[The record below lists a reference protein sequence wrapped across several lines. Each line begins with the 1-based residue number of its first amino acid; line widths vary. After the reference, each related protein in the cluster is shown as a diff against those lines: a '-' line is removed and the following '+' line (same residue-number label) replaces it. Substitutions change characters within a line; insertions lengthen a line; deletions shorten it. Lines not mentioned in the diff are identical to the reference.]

1 MTPISSATVPLE
13 PGYLPDWSNTIRLFV
28 QNMDS
33 RTIVIMAR
41 PYDTLG
47 ELLGRFAGVGHRS
60 NLHAVFDGR
69 QLPPKAPI
77 GELRLPPDA
86 MLHLTPYPEAWS
98 LASQIAAAATAQR
111 LVSAET
117 AEFFRNF
124 FGNDRQRMPRLV
136 RYLGIPHGAPQDVV
150 VAEASRMLVSRDTV
164 LLVRKFLDNA
174 STVHQRQAPHHAEM
188 MGEYLDVLLQSGV
201 IGLLV
206 RLYLSNSGKYHNR
219 GKSAILSF
227 LIPDGRLPLH
237 LEVWSAPV
245 FLQLCRLIAS
255 GSTHGKNDP
264 IYRDCRGK
272 LANLF
277 SLHGWLTLPEPELPR
292 EWLIEQLIPLA
303 QETADEFIL
312 YMGQGTWVPPVFEF
326 RVFFSVLCRKVR
338 VPCAADSS
346 PDGRA
351 GAHQQDAAVDRIW
364 VVLDALDSWSET
376 HGQFAAA
383 MRDTLMAHAAYFNAL
398 VLGTSAGRS
407 RQDDMARIV
416 SKHRD
421 ILGVEARRHF
431 SMAMLPELDADL
443 SPLDMERPL
452 EMLIYRS
459 QLLFESLLYI
469 STATRDELHAGLDVE
484 FVNEEAIGDGVAREW
499 VTLVCRALFD
509 PQQGLFSPCPHNRRR
524 FFLNPALAHKIQV
537 GVLFDR
543 TLFSRLSGRPITL
556 EDIADA
562 DPSMYA
568 SCRKILEMDP
578 DLIDSN
584 ALGLTFAR
592 EVGAFGSREVIELLP
607 GGRDVPVD
615 SKNRSQ
621 YIDLLIQDLFANST
635 KDQLN
640 HFAEGFRFMLVRP
653 ELQRAFFQSL
663 DLEDLDQMLGGRMS
677 TIDVQEWKEN
687 TTYRGYSEQDD
698 QINWFWKAVAS
709 MTAEEQ
715 RRLLFFWTSVE
726 YLPFDGFGGSE
737 LSMHISKASSKTP
750 DHLPSSRTCM
760 YRLNLPCY
768 TSFDM
773 TLSRLRM
780 VAQDHVSNSFG
791 EI

>member
-86 MLHLTPYPEAWS
+86 LLHLTPYPEAWS

-164 LLVRKFLDNA
+164 LLVRKFLDSA

-272 LANLF
+272 LANLL

-351 GAHQQDAAVDRIW
+351 GAALSQMAMSLLTSVSGFMASLDSSDRDSTPSSKHQQDAAVDRIW

-452 EMLIYRS
+452 EVLIYRS

-499 VTLVCRALFD
+499 VTLV
-509 PQQGLFSPCPHNRRR
+509 
-524 FFLNPALAHKIQV
+524 
-537 GVLFDR
+537 
-543 TLFSRLSGRPITL
+543 TLFLRLSGRPITL

-653 ELQRAFFQSL
+653 ELQRAFFHSL

-687 TTYRGYSEQDD
+687 TTYRGYS
-698 QINWFWKAVAS
+698 AVAS

-780 VAQDHVSNSFG
+780 IAQDHVSNSFG

>member
-1 MTPISSATVPLE
+1 MTPISSATAPLE
-13 PGYLPDWSNTIRLFV
+13 PGYSPDWSNTIRLFV

-41 PYDTLG
+41 PDDTLG

-86 MLHLTPYPEAWS
+86 LLHLTPYPEAWS

-164 LLVRKFLDNA
+164 LLVRKFLDSA

-206 RLYLSNSGKYHNR
+206 RLYLSNSRKYHNR

-245 FLQLCRLIAS
+245 FLQLCRMIAS

-312 YMGQGTWVPPVFEF
+312 CMDQGTWVPPVFEF

-351 GAHQQDAAVDRIW
+351 GAALSQMAMSLLTSVSGFMASLDSSDRDSTPSSKHQQDAAVDRIW
-364 VVLDALDSWSET
+364 VVLGALDSWSET
-376 HGQFAAA
+376 HAQFAAA

-407 RQDDMARIV
+407 RQDDMAHIV

-431 SMAMLPELDADL
+431 SKAMLPELDADL

-452 EMLIYRS
+452 EVLIYRS
-459 QLLFESLLYI
+459 RLLSESFWYI
-469 STATRDELHAGLDVE
+469 YSATRDELHAGLDVE
-484 FVNEEAIGDGVAREW
+484 FVNEEAIGDGVTREW

-524 FFLNPALAHKIQV
+524 FFLNPGKLICFPSLLHTSKIVVDQMPFFMTHV
-537 GVLFDR
+537 SI
-543 TLFSRLSGRPITL
+543 LFSGSSCVWSGSTALQVLRI
-556 EDIADA
+556 
-562 DPSMYA
+562 
-568 SCRKILEMDP
+568 CRTDDRI
-578 DLIDSN
+578 S
-584 ALGLTFAR
+584 
-592 EVGAFGSREVIELLP
+592 P
-607 GGRDVPVD
+607 GT
-615 SKNRSQ
+615 Q
-621 YIDLLIQDLFANST
+621 
-635 KDQLN
+635 
-640 HFAEGFRFMLVRP
+640 
-653 ELQRAFFQSL
+653 
-663 DLEDLDQMLGGRMS
+663 
-677 TIDVQEWKEN
+677 N
-687 TTYRGYSEQDD
+687 TG
-698 QINWFWKAVAS
+698 
-709 MTAEEQ
+709 
-715 RRLLFFWTSVE
+715 
-726 YLPFDGFGGSE
+726 GGS
-737 LSMHISKASSKTP
+737 
-750 DHLPSSRTCM
+750 
-760 YRLNLPCY
+760 
-768 TSFDM
+768 
-773 TLSRLRM
+773 
-780 VAQDHVSNSFG
+780 V
-791 EI
+791 